1 MGMAFGTYRKGARA
15 ERELIH
21 FFTEKGF
28 AVIRAAGSGV
38 NSLSPYLLAFRAGKQ
53 YAIECKAW
61 DSGSLSFEK
70 EKVASMKSWEET
82 TGITYLVGWRVSR
95 EGWLL
100 FPVHLLEEQGKT
112 FTITLS
118 RARLA
123 GRKPEELV

>member
-1 MGMAFGTYRKGARA
+1 MAFGTYRKGARA

-38 NSLSPYLLAFRAGKQ
+38 NSLSPDLLAFRAGKQ

-61 DSGSLSFEK
+61 ESGSLSFEK
-70 EKVASMKSWEET
+70 EKVAVMKQWEET
-82 TGITYLVGWRVSR
+82 TGITYLIGWRVSR
-95 EGWLL
+95 EGWFL
-100 FPVHLLEEQGKT
+100 FPVHMLEEQGKS

-118 RARLA
+118 KAKLA
-123 GRKPEELV
+123 GRKPEELI